1 MKHVGIFEAKT
12 HLSSLLDEVEKG
24 GEVTITR
31 HGKPVAKLVRTTEE
45 PSAEVIAQRRAAIAS
60 IRARAK
66 ALASPCLMR
75 KSSPGSRMAAID
87 GLDTSLSP
95 HPQNY

>member
-12 HLSSLLDEVEKG
+12 HLSALLEEVEKG

-45 PSAEVIAQRRAAIAS
+45 PSADVMAQRRAAITRL
-60 IRARAK
+60 RAMAK
-66 ALASPCLMR
+66 ARGTNFSIEEI
-75 KSSPGSRMAAID
+75 KSWIED
-87 GLDTSLSP
+87 GR
-95 HPQNY
+95 H

>member
-31 HGKPVAKLVRTTEE
+31 HGKPVAKLVRTTGA
-45 PSAEVIAQRRAAIAS
+45 PSQEVMEQRRAAIAKL
-60 IRARAK
+60 RAMAK
-66 ALASPCLMR
+66 ARGVTVSHEEI
-75 KSSPGSRMAAID
+75 KSWIED
-87 GLDTSLSP
+87 GR
-95 HPQNY
+95 H

>member
-45 PSAEVIAQRRAAIAS
+45 PSEDVKERRRAAIARL
-60 IRARAK
+60 RAMAK
-66 ALASPCLMR
+66 ARGTNFSIEEI
-75 KSSPGSRMAAID
+75 KSWIED
-87 GLDTSLSP
+87 GR
-95 HPQNY
+95 H

>member
-45 PSAEVIAQRRAAIAS
+45 PSAEVIAQRRAAIARL
-60 IRARAK
+60 RAMAK
-66 ALASPCLMR
+66 R
-75 KSSPGSRMAAID
+75 RGTNFTHEEIKSWIED
-87 GLDTSLSP
+87 GR
-95 HPQNY
+95 H

>member
-31 HGKPVAKLVRTTEE
+31 HGKPVAKLVQATAEFSLEE
-45 PSAEVIAQRRAAIAS
+45 IERRRQAIARL
-60 IRARAK
+60 RANARRINLNVSHEEIK
-66 ALASPCLMR
+66 AW
-75 KSSPGSRMAAID
+75 IED
-87 GLDTSLSP
+87 GR
-95 HPQNY
+95 H